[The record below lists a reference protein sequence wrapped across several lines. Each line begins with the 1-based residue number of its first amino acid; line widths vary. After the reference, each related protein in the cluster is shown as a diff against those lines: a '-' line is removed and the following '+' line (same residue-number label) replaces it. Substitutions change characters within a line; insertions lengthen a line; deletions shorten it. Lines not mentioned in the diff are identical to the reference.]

1 MSRSSSCSSFTWHL
15 IYVDALSASLNIYC
29 NFINY
34 FFANFFLLSHSF
46 PALRHPL
53 LFAVDTHTQDLYV
66 SRCDFLMEHR
76 VEHRANCPCS
86 LPSCPLSASSAAICL
101 GNLKLHHIHMHSE
114 RKREGEGARESV
126 LQRKAI
132 LTVIAS
138 SPLSPLCHAAC
149 RVINNF

>member
-76 VEHRANCPCS
+76 VEHRANCPCPLPS
-86 LPSCPLSASSAAICL
+86 LPLCLICSYL
-101 GNLKLHHIHMHSE
+101 PWQFKVAPHSHALRAE
-114 RKREGEGARESV
+114 EGARERGRECATTKSNSNSYC
-126 LQRKAI
+126 QQPPQP
-132 LTVIAS
+132 
-138 SPLSPLCHAAC
+138 PLPCSLSCY
-149 RVINNF
+149 